1 MPYKRRNKKSIIPE
15 PMILVPTAIRM
26 GIVIDPTI
34 HVKKEII
41 VGSSLNAIKSLKK
54 ENRNLPIL

>member
-41 VGSSLNAIKSLKK
+41 VGSSMNTIK
-54 ENRNLPIL
+54 